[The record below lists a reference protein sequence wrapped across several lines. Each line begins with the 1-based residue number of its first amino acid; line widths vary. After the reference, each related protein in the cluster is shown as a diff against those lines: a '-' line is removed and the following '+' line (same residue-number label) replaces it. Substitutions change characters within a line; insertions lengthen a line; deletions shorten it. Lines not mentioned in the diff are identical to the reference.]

1 MINDTESKPEDGD
14 LGHENVDDLPDS
26 EETTAD
32 DPVTSLGSDAGK
44 KWMMKVITTHPRMI
58 ALRTGRSSSDDSEA
72 VEDGEGEGKAD
83 KDGGKEKDE
92 GIVTPR
98 MKAMPALPHT
108 LTICLL
114 MMLSRH

>member
-1 MINDTESKPEDGD
+1 MDDEGD
-14 LGHENVDDLPDS
+14 YNPSTDDSAKDRP
-26 EETTAD
+26 
-32 DPVTSLGSDAGK
+32 G
-44 KWMMKVITTHPRMI
+44 
-58 ALRTGRSSSDDSEA
+58 SSSDDSEA

-92 GIVTPR
+92 GDRDTSDESD
-98 MKAMPALPHT
+98 AGFAHT